1 MLYLVDICIIVM
13 SLHILYIT
21 LLILGRDIIENNL
34 KELIIKIKENDNK
47 SIERL
52 ILIFEKIINKY
63 SRKLD
68 SEDTKQD
75 LIIFLINIVFN
86 MKITQQS
93 SYTDKQI
100 FSYISKSLKNEYIRL
115 SKSKDKRTKLE
126 VCFDDASLDEAI
138 ETYSNIEVLDLLN
151 SLNSYEKYI
160 LELIFIYQFTVTDI
174 SKLLNKSRQ
183 SVNQTKVRALT
194 KLRKNI
200 IL

>member
-1 MLYLVDICIIVM
+1 M
-13 SLHILYIT
+13 
-21 LLILGRDIIENNL
+21 ENNL

-100 FSYISKSLKNEYIRL
+100 FSYISKSLSYDYDCIIKKAAHIEPLKIFQEL
-115 SKSKDKRTKLE
+115 SR
-126 VCFDDASLDEAI
+126 F
-138 ETYSNIEVLDLLN
+138 LLQ
-151 SLNSYEKYI
+151 
-160 LELIFIYQFTVTDI
+160 LI
-174 SKLLNKSRQ
+174 
-183 SVNQTKVRALT
+183 
-194 KLRKNI
+194 
-200 IL
+200 

>member
-1 MLYLVDICIIVM
+1 M
-13 SLHILYIT
+13 
-21 LLILGRDIIENNL
+21 ENNL

>member
-13 SLHILYIT
+13 SLHILYIA